1 MASEEELL
9 QHVKEAV
16 ATALGTEAAELDR
29 GTRLFGELGVDSV
42 DLLDICYEIERLTG
56 CELEVAALFGEEEGV
71 PRSGRDLTL
80 ADLAQVVRA
89 RQAAAAAAGGG

>member
-9 QHVKEAV
+9 QQVKEAV
-16 ATALGTEAAELDR
+16 STALGTESAELT
-29 GTRLFGELGVDSV
+29 GTTRLFGELGVDSV

-71 PRSGRDLTL
+71 PRSGRDLSIGEL
-80 ADLAQVVRA
+80 AKVVRA
-89 RQAAAAAAGGG
+89 RQAVAAAGGA